1 MRSTP
6 CSGGGLGLEI
16 HSSFVTGIISAVRW
30 RFPPSLVVLGLY
42 IYQVMSEPAK
52 EVVVIG
58 AGNLGFNRSGLRI
71 DIGERLDRAGVV
83 GLSTAIKIQEHGGY
97 HVTVIGETI
106 PGDPKSIYY
115 TSPWAVR
122 FIL

>member
-6 CSGGGLGLEI
+6 CSGGGLGSEI

-58 AGNLGFNRSGLRI
+58 AGNLGFALDCGLISVNALIMQVLSGCLPR
-71 DIGERLDRAGVV
+71 
-83 GLSTAIKIQEHGGY
+83 
-97 HVTVIGETI
+97 
-106 PGDPKSIYY
+106 
-115 TSPWAVR
+115 
-122 FIL
+122 

>member
-1 MRSTP
+1 VAIPTIARCTRTIQP
-6 CSGGGLGLEI
+6 YVC
-16 HSSFVTGIISAVRW
+16 
-30 RFPPSLVVLGLY
+30 
-42 IYQVMSEPAK
+42 QVMSEQAK

-58 AGNLGFNRSGLRI
+58 AGNLGFALDCRLD
-71 DIGERLDRAGVV
+71 DIGELLDRAGVV

-106 PGDPKSIYY
+106 PGDPKSIRY

-122 FIL
+122 SVL